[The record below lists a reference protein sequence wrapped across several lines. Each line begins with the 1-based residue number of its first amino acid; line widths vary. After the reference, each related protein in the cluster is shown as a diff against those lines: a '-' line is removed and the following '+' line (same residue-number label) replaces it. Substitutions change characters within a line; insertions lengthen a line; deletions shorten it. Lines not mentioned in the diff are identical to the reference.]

1 MAAEMLAPG
10 DVAVFISSSGQTAE
24 LVRAAGIAIERG
36 AGVIAITASQSR
48 LARLATVCIGLD
60 HAEDSSTF
68 LSMVARIL
76 QLLVID
82 IMSVGLAVQRDPN
95 PARPDAAGEAGNR
108 NAPAPGV
115 RISHLN

>member
-1 MAAEMLAPG
+1 
-10 DVAVFISSSGQTAE
+10 
-24 LVRAAGIAIERG
+24 
-36 AGVIAITASQSR
+36 
-48 LARLATVCIGLD
+48 VCIGLD

-82 IMSVGLAVQRDPN
+82 IMSTGLAVQREQN
-95 PARPDAAGEAGNR
+95 PTRADAGVDAPSR

>member
-1 MAAEMLAPG
+1 
-10 DVAVFISSSGQTAE
+10 
-24 LVRAAGIAIERG
+24 VRAAGIAIERG
-36 AGVIAITASQSR
+36 ASVIAITASQSR

-82 IMSVGLAVQRDPN
+82 IMSVGLAVQREQNPN
-95 PARPDAAGEAGNR
+95 RSDAGIDTQNR